1 MRRRTVVFLVALGAF
16 GVGFVL
22 FAREAARFET
32 LAAARADGVVVLT
45 GGGDRIDIG
54 AQLVAQERGQRL
66 LISGVNERVT
76 REDML
81 ARYPQL
87 RAIADCCVDLGYR
100 AVNTVGNALEARDWA
115 ARRGYKSLIIVTAAS
130 HMPRA
135 VAEFSHA
142 MPDVAMR
149 PLAIG
154 GERLDLAP
162 WWRDP
167 ALLRILGYEYAKYL
181 VAHLRIALEPAPG
194 RFWPGSLREADPPAT
209 ARR

>member
-1 MRRRTVVFLVALGAF
+1 MRRGLFILLLLPVAFLAGFLMFAL
-16 GVGFVL
+16 
-22 FAREAARFET
+22 EAERFES
-32 LAAARADGVVVLT
+32 LAASRADGVVVLT
-45 GGGDRIDIG
+45 GGGERIDIG
-54 AQLVAQERGQRL
+54 AQLVTQQRGRRL
-66 LISGVNERVT
+66 LISGVNEKVT

-81 ARYPQL
+81 GRYPQL
-87 RAIADCCVDLGYR
+87 RAIEVCCLDLGYR
-100 AVNTVGNALEARDWA
+100 ARNTVGNALEASEWA
-115 ARRGYKSLIIVTAAS
+115 ARHGYRSLILVTAAS